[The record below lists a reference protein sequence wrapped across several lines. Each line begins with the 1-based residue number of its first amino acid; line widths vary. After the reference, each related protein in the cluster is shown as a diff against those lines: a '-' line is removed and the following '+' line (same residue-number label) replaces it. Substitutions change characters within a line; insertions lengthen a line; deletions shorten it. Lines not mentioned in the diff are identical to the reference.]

1 MEENERIEEVHTNE
15 HITEGN
21 VPETPRLTADNVE
34 RPLNPDKVSED
45 EKKNQSDTA
54 DESGKKT
61 EENTNP
67 KDTKVEEA
75 PKKPFDKFN
84 EIPEDK
90 FLYIIDKRLF
100 DNGYQLSSFVTYI
113 KMNANPIL
121 APEKILYAI
130 RMDNCI
136 TSSRYKALNTKE
148 GWKEALS
155 FTGLSLE
162 TMLNSG
168 NYVFILEEEYDK
180 KVKELVDKN
189 KERLSANRRDIN
201 YSSYELR
208 NRRIL

>member
-1 MEENERIEEVHTNE
+1 MEENERIEEVHADE

-21 VPETPRLTADNVE
+21 VPETPRLTSDNVE
-34 RPLNPDKVSED
+34 RPLNPDIVSED
-45 EKKNQSDTA
+45 EKKNQPDTV

-61 EENTNP
+61 EENANP

-121 APEKILYAI
+121 APDKILYAI

-168 NYVFILEEEYDK
+168 DYVFILEEEYDK
-180 KVKELVDKN
+180 KVKELVNKN
-189 KERLSANRRDIN
+189 KERLSVNRRDIN
-201 YSSYELR
+201 YSSYELV

>member
-1 MEENERIEEVHTNE
+1 MEENERIEEVHTTE

-21 VPETPRLTADNVE
+21 VPETPRLTSDNVE
-34 RPLNPDKVSED
+34 RPLNPDVISED
-45 EKKNQSDTA
+45 EKKNQPDTV

-61 EENTNP
+61 EENADP
-67 KDTKVEEA
+67 KDTKTEEA

-121 APEKILYAI
+121 APDKILYAI

-168 NYVFILEEEYDK
+168 DYVFILEEEYDK

-189 KERLSANRRDIN
+189 KERLSVNRRDIN
-201 YSSYELR
+201 YSTYELR
-208 NRRIL
+208 NRRTL

>member
-1 MEENERIEEVHTNE
+1 MEENERIEEVHADE

-21 VPETPRLTADNVE
+21 VPETPRLTSDNVE
-34 RPLNPDKVSED
+34 RPLNPDIVSED
-45 EKKNQSDTA
+45 EKKNQPDTT

-61 EENTNP
+61 EENANP

-121 APEKILYAI
+121 APDKILYAI

-168 NYVFILEEEYDK
+168 DYVFILEEEYDK

-189 KERLSANRRDIN
+189 KERLSVNRRDIN

>member
-1 MEENERIEEVHTNE
+1 MEENERIEEVHADE

-21 VPETPRLTADNVE
+21 VPETPRLTSDNVE
-34 RPLNPDKVSED
+34 RPLNPDIVSED
-45 EKKNQSDTA
+45 EKKNQPDTV

-61 EENTNP
+61 EENANP
-67 KDTKVEEA
+67 KDTKVEET

-121 APEKILYAI
+121 APDKILYAI
-130 RMDNCI
+130 RLDNCI

-148 GWKEALS
+148 GWKEALL

-168 NYVFILEEEYDK
+168 DYVFILEEEYDK

-189 KERLSANRRDIN
+189 KERLSVNRRDIN
-201 YSSYELR
+201 YSTYELR

>member
-1 MEENERIEEVHTNE
+1 MEENERIEEVHAEE
-15 HITEGN
+15 HITERN

-168 NYVFILEEEYDK
+168 DYVFILEEEYDK

-189 KERLSANRRDIN
+189 KERLSVNRRDIN

>member
-1 MEENERIEEVHTNE
+1 MEENERIEEVHTSE

-34 RPLNPDKVSED
+34 RPLNSDIVSED

-67 KDTKVEEA
+67 KDTKLEEA

-121 APEKILYAI
+121 APDKILYAI

-168 NYVFILEEEYDK
+168 DYVFILEEEYDK

-189 KERLSANRRDIN
+189 KERLSVNRRDIN

-208 NRRIL
+208 NRRTL

>member
-1 MEENERIEEVHTNE
+1 MEENERIEEVHADE

-45 EKKNQSDTA
+45 EKKNQPDTA
-54 DESGKKT
+54 GESGKKT

-121 APEKILYAI
+121 APDKILYAI

>member
-1 MEENERIEEVHTNE
+1 MEENERIEEVHADE

-21 VPETPRLTADNVE
+21 VPETPRLTVDNVE
-34 RPLNPDKVSED
+34 RPLNPDIVSED
-45 EKKNQSDTA
+45 EKKNQPDTA

-61 EENTNP
+61 EENVNP
-67 KDTKVEEA
+67 KDTKTEEA

-121 APEKILYAI
+121 APDKILYAI

-168 NYVFILEEEYDK
+168 DYVFILEEEYDK

-189 KERLSANRRDIN
+189 KERLSVNRRDIN
-201 YSSYELR
+201 YSTYELR
-208 NRRIL
+208 NRRTL

>member
-1 MEENERIEEVHTNE
+1 MEENERIEEVHADE

-21 VPETPRLTADNVE
+21 VPETPRLTSDNVE
-34 RPLNPDKVSED
+34 RPLNPDIASED
-45 EKKNQSDTA
+45 EKKNQPDTV

-61 EENTNP
+61 EENANP

-121 APEKILYAI
+121 APDKILYAI

-168 NYVFILEEEYDK
+168 DYVFILEEEYDK

-189 KERLSANRRDIN
+189 KERLSVNRRDIN
-201 YSSYELR
+201 YSTYELR
-208 NRRIL
+208 NRRTL

>member
-1 MEENERIEEVHTNE
+1 MEENERIEEVHADE

-21 VPETPRLTADNVE
+21 VPETPRLTSDNVE
-34 RPLNPDKVSED
+34 RPLNPDIVSED
-45 EKKNQSDTA
+45 EKKNQPDTV

-61 EENTNP
+61 EENANP

-121 APEKILYAI
+121 APDKILYAI

-168 NYVFILEEEYDK
+168 DYVFILEEEYDK

-189 KERLSANRRDIN
+189 KERLSVNRRDIN

>member
-1 MEENERIEEVHTNE
+1 MEENERIEEVHADE

-21 VPETPRLTADNVE
+21 VPETPRLTSDNVE
-34 RPLNPDKVSED
+34 RPLNPDIVSED
-45 EKKNQSDTA
+45 EKKNQPDTA

-121 APEKILYAI
+121 APDKILYAI

-168 NYVFILEEEYDK
+168 DYVFILEEEYDK

-189 KERLSANRRDIN
+189 KERLSVNRRDIN
-201 YSSYELR
+201 YSTYELR
-208 NRRIL
+208 NRRTL

>member
-1 MEENERIEEVHTNE
+1 MEENERIEEVHADE

-21 VPETPRLTADNVE
+21 VPETPRLTSDNVE
-34 RPLNPDKVSED
+34 RPLNPDIVSED
-45 EKKNQSDTA
+45 EKKNQPDTV

-61 EENTNP
+61 EENANP

-121 APEKILYAI
+121 APDKILYAI

-168 NYVFILEEEYDK
+168 DYVFILEEEYDK

-189 KERLSANRRDIN
+189 KERLSVNRRDIN
-201 YSSYELR
+201 YSTYELR
-208 NRRIL
+208 NRRTL

>member
-1 MEENERIEEVHTNE
+1 MEENERIEEVHADE

-21 VPETPRLTADNVE
+21 VPETPRLTSDNVE
-34 RPLNPDKVSED
+34 RPLNPDIVSED
-45 EKKNQSDTA
+45 EKKNQPDTV

-61 EENTNP
+61 EENANP

-121 APEKILYAI
+121 APDKILYAI

-148 GWKEALS
+148 GWKEALL

-168 NYVFILEEEYDK
+168 DYVFILEEEYDK

-189 KERLSANRRDIN
+189 KERLSVNRRDIN
-201 YSSYELR
+201 YSTYELR

>member
-1 MEENERIEEVHTNE
+1 MEENERIAEVHADE

-45 EKKNQSDTA
+45 EKKNQPDTA
-54 DESGKKT
+54 NESGKEKEKHT
-61 EENTNP
+61 ETEGTRE
-67 KDTKVEEA
+67 EEA

-121 APEKILYAI
+121 APDKILYAI

-168 NYVFILEEEYDK
+168 DYVFILEEEYDK

-189 KERLSANRRDIN
+189 KERLSVNRRDIN
-201 YSSYELR
+201 YSTYELR
-208 NRRIL
+208 NRRTL

>member
-1 MEENERIEEVHTNE
+1 MEENERIEEVHADE

-21 VPETPRLTADNVE
+21 VPETPRLTSDNVE
-34 RPLNPDKVSED
+34 RPLNPDIVSED
-45 EKKNQSDTA
+45 EKKNQPDTV

-61 EENTNP
+61 EENANP
-67 KDTKVEEA
+67 KDTKVEET

-121 APEKILYAI
+121 APDKILYAI

-148 GWKEALS
+148 GWKEALL

-168 NYVFILEEEYDK
+168 DYVFILEEEYDK

-189 KERLSANRRDIN
+189 KERLSVNRRDIN
-201 YSSYELR
+201 YSTYELR

>member
-1 MEENERIEEVHTNE
+1 MEENERIEEVHADE

-21 VPETPRLTADNVE
+21 VPETPRLTSDNVE
-34 RPLNPDKVSED
+34 RPLNPDIVSED
-45 EKKNQSDTA
+45 EKKNQPDTV

-61 EENTNP
+61 EENANP
-67 KDTKVEEA
+67 KDTKVEET

-113 KMNANPIL
+113 KMNANHIL
-121 APEKILYAI
+121 APDKILYAI

-148 GWKEALS
+148 GWKEALL

-168 NYVFILEEEYDK
+168 DYVFILEEEYDK

-189 KERLSANRRDIN
+189 KERLSVNRRDIN
-201 YSSYELR
+201 YSTYELR

>member
-1 MEENERIEEVHTNE
+1 MEENERIEEVHADE

-21 VPETPRLTADNVE
+21 VPETPRLTSDNVE
-34 RPLNPDKVSED
+34 RPLNPDIVSED
-45 EKKNQSDTA
+45 EKKNQPDTA

-61 EENTNP
+61 EENANP

-121 APEKILYAI
+121 APDKILYAI

-168 NYVFILEEEYDK
+168 DYVFILEEEYDK

-189 KERLSANRRDIN
+189 KERLSVNRRDIN
-201 YSSYELR
+201 YSTYELR
-208 NRRIL
+208 NRRTL

>member
-1 MEENERIEEVHTNE
+1 MEENERIEEVHTSE
-15 HITEGN
+15 RITEGN

-45 EKKNQSDTA
+45 EKKNQPDTA
-54 DESGKKT
+54 GESGKKT
-61 EENTNP
+61 EENVNP
-67 KDTKVEEA
+67 KDTKTEEA

-121 APEKILYAI
+121 APDKILYAI

-168 NYVFILEEEYDK
+168 DYVFILEEEYDK

-189 KERLSANRRDIN
+189 KERLSVNRRDVN

>member
-1 MEENERIEEVHTNE
+1 MEENERIEEVHAEE
-15 HITEGN
+15 HITERN

-34 RPLNPDKVSED
+34 RPLNPDIVSED
-45 EKKNQSDTA
+45 EKKNQPDTA

-61 EENTNP
+61 EENVNP
-67 KDTKVEEA
+67 KDTKTEEA

-121 APEKILYAI
+121 APDKILYAI

-148 GWKEALS
+148 GWKEALL

-168 NYVFILEEEYDK
+168 DYVFILEEEYDK

-189 KERLSANRRDIN
+189 KERLSVNRRDIN
-201 YSSYELR
+201 YSTYELR

>member
-1 MEENERIEEVHTNE
+1 MEENERIEEVHTTE

-21 VPETPRLTADNVE
+21 VPETPRLTSDNVE
-34 RPLNPDKVSED
+34 RPLNPDIVSED
-45 EKKNQSDTA
+45 EKKNQPDTA
-54 DESGKKT
+54 EESGKKT
-61 EENTNP
+61 EENANP
-67 KDTKVEEA
+67 KDTKTEEA

-121 APEKILYAI
+121 APDKILYAI

-168 NYVFILEEEYDK
+168 DYVFILEEEYDK

-189 KERLSANRRDIN
+189 KERLSVNRRGIN
-201 YSSYELR
+201 YSTYELR
-208 NRRIL
+208 NRRTL

>member
-1 MEENERIEEVHTNE
+1 MEENERIEEVHTTE

-21 VPETPRLTADNVE
+21 VPETPRLTSDNVE
-34 RPLNPDKVSED
+34 RPLNPDIVSED
-45 EKKNQSDTA
+45 EKKNQPDTA

-61 EENTNP
+61 EENVNP

-121 APEKILYAI
+121 APDKILYAI

-168 NYVFILEEEYDK
+168 DYVFILEEEYDK

-189 KERLSANRRDIN
+189 KERLSVNRRDIN
-201 YSSYELR
+201 YSTYELR
-208 NRRIL
+208 NRRTL

>member
-1 MEENERIEEVHTNE
+1 MEENERIEEVHTSE

-45 EKKNQSDTA
+45 EKKNQPDTS

-61 EENTNP
+61 EEDTNP

-121 APEKILYAI
+121 APDKILYAI

-189 KERLSANRRDIN
+189 KERLSVNRRDIN